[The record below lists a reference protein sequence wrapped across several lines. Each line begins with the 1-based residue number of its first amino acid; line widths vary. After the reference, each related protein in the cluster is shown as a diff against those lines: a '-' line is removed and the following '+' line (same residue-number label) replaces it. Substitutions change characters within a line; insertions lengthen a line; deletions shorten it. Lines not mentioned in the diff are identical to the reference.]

1 MIDEKTLKEILEKNT
16 GVITYSNFYS
26 LVEKILNEF
35 KTLGFD
41 VKTTP
46 ANYTLELNNRALK
59 RFGRCEAKSGN
70 RYVIQINE
78 FHNKLSP
85 ETSVMNTLIH
95 ELLHSLPQCMNHGEI
110 WKRYA
115 NMYNRAYGTTISR
128 LSPLEGDY
136 KIFKEEIDKQR
147 GHTQHKNHSVY
158 SDGKHKITCS
168 KCNKSWYYE
177 RAGRVVK
184 LAMQNKKLKCPHC
197 GLQSFYY
204 EQVY

>member
-1 MIDEKTLKEILEKNT
+1 MNYIELLEKNE
-16 GVITYSNFYS
+16 GIITQENFYTI
-26 LVEKILNEF
+26 VEIILNKF
-35 KTLGFD
+35 KSLGFN
-41 VKTTP
+41 VNTTSS
-46 ANYTLELNNRALK
+46 NYTLEINNKALK
-59 RFGRCEAKSGN
+59 RLGRCEAKSGN

-95 ELLHSLPQCMNHGEI
+95 ELLHSLPKCMNHGEI

>member
-1 MIDEKTLKEILEKNT
+1 MNYIELLEKNE
-16 GVITYSNFYS
+16 GIITQENFYTI
-26 LVEKILNEF
+26 VEIILNKF
-35 KTLGFD
+35 KSLGFN
-41 VKTTP
+41 VNTTSS
-46 ANYTLELNNRALK
+46 NYTLEINNKALK
-59 RFGRCEAKSGN
+59 RLGRCEAKSGN

-85 ETSVMNTLIH
+85 EISVMNTLIH
-95 ELLHSLPQCMNHGEI
+95 ELLHSLPKCMNHGEI

-115 NMYNRAYGTTISR
+115 NMYNRTYGTTISR
-128 LSPLEGDY
+128 TSPLEGDY

>member
-1 MIDEKTLKEILEKNT
+1 MNYIELLEKKE
-16 GVITYSNFYS
+16 GIITQENFYTI
-26 LVEKILNEF
+26 VEIILNKF
-35 KTLGFD
+35 KSLGFN
-41 VKTTP
+41 VNTTSS
-46 ANYTLELNNRALK
+46 NYTLEINNKALK
-59 RFGRCEAKSGN
+59 RLGRCEAKSGN

-95 ELLHSLPQCMNHGEI
+95 ELLHSLPKCMNHGEI

>member
-1 MIDEKTLKEILEKNT
+1 MNYRERVEKKEGISTQE
-16 GVITYSNFYS
+16 NFYTI
-26 LVEKILNEF
+26 VEIILNKF
-35 KTLGFD
+35 KSLGFN
-41 VKTTP
+41 VNTTSS
-46 ANYTLELNNRALK
+46 NYTLEINNKALK
-59 RFGRCEAKSGN
+59 RLGRCEAKSGN

-85 ETSVMNTLIH
+85 DTSVMNTLVH
-95 ELLHSLPQCMNHGEI
+95 ELLHSLPNCMNHGEM

>member
-1 MIDEKTLKEILEKNT
+1 MNYIELLEKNE
-16 GVITYSNFYS
+16 GIITQENFYTI
-26 LVEKILNEF
+26 VEIILNKF
-35 KTLGFD
+35 KSLGFN
-41 VKTTP
+41 VNTTSS
-46 ANYTLELNNRALK
+46 NYTLEINNKALK
-59 RFGRCEAKSGN
+59 RLGRCEAKSGN

-85 ETSVMNTLIH
+85 ETSVMNTLVH
-95 ELLHSLPQCMNHGEI
+95 ELLHSLPNCMNHGEI

>member
-1 MIDEKTLKEILEKNT
+1 MLKLNVIELLEKKE
-16 GVITYSNFYS
+16 GIITQENFYTI
-26 LVEKILNEF
+26 VEIILNKF
-35 KTLGFD
+35 KSLGFN
-41 VKTTP
+41 VNTTSS
-46 ANYTLELNNRALK
+46 NYTLEINNKALK
-59 RFGRCEAKSGN
+59 RLGRCEAKSGN

-85 ETSVMNTLIH
+85 DTSVMNTLVH
-95 ELLHSLPQCMNHGEI
+95 ELLHSLPNCMNHGEM

>member
-1 MIDEKTLKEILEKNT
+1 MNYIELLEKNE
-16 GVITYSNFYS
+16 GIITQENFYTI
-26 LVEKILNEF
+26 VEIILNKF
-35 KTLGFD
+35 KSLGFN
-41 VKTTP
+41 VNTTP
-46 ANYTLELNNRALK
+46 ANYTLEINNKALK
-59 RFGRCEAKSGN
+59 RLGRCEAKSGN

>member
-1 MIDEKTLKEILEKNT
+1 MNYIELLEKNE
-16 GVITYSNFYS
+16 GIITQENFYTI
-26 LVEKILNEF
+26 VEIILNKF
-35 KTLGFD
+35 KSLGFN
-41 VKTTP
+41 VNTTSS
-46 ANYTLELNNRALK
+46 NYTLEINNKALK
-59 RFGRCEAKSGN
+59 RLGRCEAKSGN

-95 ELLHSLPQCMNHGEI
+95 ELLHSLPKCMNHGEL

-128 LSPLEGDY
+128 TSPLNGHY
-136 KIFKEEIDKQR
+136 KTFKEEMERKK
-147 GHTQHKNHSVY
+147 GKTQHKNHSIY

-197 GLQSFYY
+197 GLQPFCY
-204 EQVY
+204 EQLY

>member
-1 MIDEKTLKEILEKNT
+1 MNYIELLEKKE
-16 GVITYSNFYS
+16 GIITQENFYTI
-26 LVEKILNEF
+26 VEIILNKF
-35 KTLGFD
+35 KSLGFN
-41 VKTTP
+41 VNTTSS
-46 ANYTLELNNRALK
+46 NYTLEINNKALK
-59 RFGRCEAKSGN
+59 RLGRCEAKSGN

-85 ETSVMNTLIH
+85 DTSVMNTLVH
-95 ELLHSLPQCMNHGEI
+95 ELLHSLPNCMNHGEM